1 MTGHDARRAGCPGCG
16 EPTDLRDRYC
26 ENCGR
31 DLRAPETAPA
41 ALRSPVGGAA
51 APPAQHCTACGETRV
66 DADGFCID
74 CGRAR
79 PGGRDR
85 MECDLGA
92 VCGVSDKGL
101 RRTRNED
108 AMALAVVPGD
118 RPVVVAVVCDGVA
131 TSDRGDEA
139 AQRAADVALDVLL
152 DAVTR
157 DPRTASGPRAAAAI
171 AAAVAAALD
180 AVAALADPRAPDTAP
195 ACTFVC
201 ALVTP
206 AEVTVG
212 WVGDSRAYWLAPDA
226 APAPLTVD
234 DTLADDLIAKGVSAE
249 IARTVPQAGALSK
262 WLGADA
268 AGIAPRVTTLHPDGP
283 GRLLLCSDGL
293 WHHLPETAPGDEP
306 VPPMDSEVGAPSAT
320 GLVRLALDGGGHDNI
335 TAVVV
340 PFPPAPRSVAASPV
354 SERST

>member
-1 MTGHDARRAGCPGCG
+1 MTGGDARPAGCPGCG

-31 DLRAPETAPA
+31 DL
-41 ALRSPVGGAA
+41 
-51 APPAQHCTACGETRV
+51 H
-66 DADGFCID
+66 
-74 CGRAR
+74 AR
-79 PGGRDR
+79 PAGRDR

-92 VCGVSDKGL
+92 ARGVSDKGL
-101 RRTRNED
+101 RRSRNED

-118 RPVVVAVVCDGVA
+118 RPVVLAVVCDGVA

-157 DPRTASGPRAAAAI
+157 DPAAASGPAAATSI
-171 AAAVAAALD
+171 TSAVAAALR

-212 WVGDSRAYWLAPDA
+212 WVGDSRAYWLSPTA

-234 DTLADDLIAKGVSAE
+234 DTLADDLVAKGVSVE

-268 AGIAPRVTTLHPDGP
+268 TGVAPRVTTLHPDGP
-283 GRLLLCSDGL
+283 GQLLLCSDGL
-293 WHHLPETAPGDEP
+293 WHHLPRTAP
-306 VPPMDSEVGAPSAT
+306 APSADGRPPSAA

-340 PFPPAPRSVAASPV
+340 PFPPAPRHVAASAVP
-354 SERST
+354 ERST